1 MGPGREGPL
10 GPLATEQLCSLLS
23 KPHESWVIVAS
34 SLPKRAISQVL
45 PEEAVKG
52 GSGALSL

>member
-1 MGPGREGPL
+1 MAPGREKLL
-10 GPLATEQLCSLLS
+10 GPLAKEPLCSLPF

-34 SLPKRAISQVL
+34 PSPKRSISQLL
-45 PEEAVKG
+45 PEEAVEG